1 VIPDVMNAMYQ
12 NFSKRLKLA
21 KKILFLAWI
30 VAVIGSIIFL
40 YYRFSVS
47 GEDNIE
53 VPIWANIPFFAGS
66 ILMLIG
72 VLLGSRGVGVPLD
85 VKRFFSLL
93 LGYPCWIPFLV
104 YLANMWIV
112 PMIYYKFIR

>member
-1 VIPDVMNAMYQ
+1 MNAMNQ

-21 KKILFLAWI
+21 KKILFIAWI
-30 VAVIGSIIFL
+30 IAVIGSFIFL
-40 YYRFSVS
+40 HYRFLVN
-47 GEDNIE
+47 GEGNIE
-53 VPIWANIPFFAGS
+53 VPIWANIPFIAGS

-72 VLLGSRGVGVPLD
+72 VLIGSRGVGAPLD

-104 YLANMWIV
+104 YLANMWFV